1 MKNKWFSSENHDF
14 DEDNLQICHFTD
26 FLADNL
32 PGYKKSNPK
41 SPEDFKHSMKL
52 IGEKLN
58 QNNKTIVMVD
68 ELCIDFAFK
77 KSQSKKISLSTYFSN
92 SFRQEQGCIL
102 IGDLLFRQK

>member
-41 SPEDFKHSMKL
+41 SSEDFKHSMKL

-68 ELCIDFAFK
+68 ELCIDFAFR
-77 KSQSKKISLSTYFSN
+77 KSRSKKISLSTYFSN
-92 SFRQEQGCIL
+92 SFGQEQVWIL